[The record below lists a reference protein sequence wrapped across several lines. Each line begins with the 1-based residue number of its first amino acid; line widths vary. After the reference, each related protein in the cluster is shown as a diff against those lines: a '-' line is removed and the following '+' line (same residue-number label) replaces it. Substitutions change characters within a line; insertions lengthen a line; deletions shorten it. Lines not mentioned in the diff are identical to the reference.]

1 MAHYFCIAEGMA
13 DFSPTT
19 QEFYAAETESEFRE
33 IVKAACEAWE
43 NNLPDA
49 DETRGDEF
57 YAYEFRMPREGENNY
72 SQRLRIAASDD
83 FVLDVIGMT
92 ESDYQREMGD

>member
-1 MAHYFCIAEGMA
+1 MAHYFCISEGMA
-13 DFSPTT
+13 DFTPTT
-19 QEFYAAETESEFRE
+19 QNYYSAENETEFRE
-33 IVKAACEAWE
+33 IIKSACEAWE

-49 DETRGDEF
+49 DESRGDEF

-92 ESDYQREMGD
+92 ESDYQREMGE